1 MNIIDHPI
9 NNPTAWL
16 GKAMALED
24 SWIYRLQKCD
34 IEEINTALQY
44 AKSTNK
50 LIAEFSYKDF
60 PLNNLLAVINEWAKE
75 LNDGRGFLLVKG
87 LPTKQYTLEEI
98 KIIYY
103 GLSLYMGKPVS
114 QNAAGDLIGNVR
126 DTGADSKNPGVR
138 LYQTRE
144 KQDFHCDGSDLVG
157 LLCLKRSK
165 SGGLSR
171 IVSSS
176 SIYNRVMETRPDL
189 VNLLYQPMY
198 FDRNNEQKEGEPPF
212 FPLPICHVINEKLRF
227 FYIGWYIRNA
237 QRHLAV
243 PRLTSQQNELLELI
257 EQTANDPEYYLDM
270 DFEVGDIQF
279 LNNAVI
285 LHSRTEYEDYEE
297 PELKRHLLRLWLKAT
312 DFSTVEE
319 LLRDGVSKKDK

>member
-1 MNIIDHPI
+1 MNTIEQPI
-9 NNPTAWL
+9 NSSTAWL
-16 GKAMALED
+16 GKTMALED
-24 SWIYRLQKCD
+24 SWIYRLQKPD
-34 IEEINTALQY
+34 IEEINSALQQ

-50 LIAEFSYKDF
+50 LMSELSYKDF
-60 PLNNLLAVINEWAKE
+60 PLKNLLRVINQWVKE

-87 LPTKQYTLEEI
+87 LPTEQYTLEEI

-138 LYQTRE
+138 LHQTRE

-176 SIYNRVMETRPDL
+176 AIYNKIMESRPDL
-189 VNLLYQPMY
+189 VKLLYQPMY
-198 FDRNNEQKEGEPPF
+198 FDRNNEQREGEPPF
-212 FPLPICHVINEKLRF
+212 FPLPICHVINGKLRF

-237 QRHLAV
+237 QRHAAV
-243 PRLTSQQNELLELI
+243 PRLTNEQNELLELI

-312 DFSTVEE
+312 NFSTVEDV
-319 LLRDGVSKKDK
+319 LRDGISKKDQ